1 LKGGKREKG
10 ERGQM
15 RREPMLSTRLSVF
28 AFSALSFSLSL
39 RVDSQAMFPPRDA
52 AADAAA
58 ADAADAE
65 KCGDVAE
72 IVRSQQRREKRRRTA
87 LQEVCVV
94 RRS

>member
-10 ERGQM
+10 EIGQM
-15 RREPMLSTRLSVF
+15 RREPMLSTRLFVF

-52 AADAAA
+52 AADA
-58 ADAADAE
+58 DAADAE
-65 KCGDVAE
+65 KCGEVPE
-72 IVRSQQRREKRRRTA
+72 IVRGQQRREKRRRTA
-87 LQEVCVV
+87 LRKVCVV